1 MMRVSTCVR
10 VAGWQRLACRLLL
23 VGHLTTGVALAST
36 SVEQPNA
43 VQLAPAEQAWV
54 DSHRNQTF
62 TVAFDPFSGMDSFEF
77 RGQMQGL
84 LPALIKDMQTQLG
97 IRLKPA
103 QVKGWDDAY
112 RRFVQGDI
120 DVLYGAN
127 PTPARERI
135 MIFTRPALRYPYVVF
150 ARKASSV
157 QMLGD
162 LDGKSVGFIAN
173 DFVSAQLP
181 KEYPNIHYKG
191 LDFEDQERGL
201 NALVSGQ
208 IAGFVTNGG
217 GVENEILFNFPDLAM
232 VAELNTITSD
242 MTFAVRKD
250 NAVLGAILD
259 KYLAQ
264 RQTEIAAIA
273 RREAQIYNR
282 KVLRLTDAELVWLE
296 QKGTAVAGVAED
308 YLPFDYFEDGQY
320 RGIAG
325 ETLRRISDLTGIR
338 FTIVSGPF
346 AQLFEKAKTGSVD
359 ILNIAKTEDRLAHFI
374 YPRPISRERDII
386 VGLKNS
392 PPVQDVY
399 GLEGR
404 TVAVI
409 NGFWHEE
416 YLRKNLKDARIVK
429 TVDILESLNLL
440 RAGKVGY
447 MIENPT
453 VVEFYINGLGF
464 TELAKRGET
473 SKDSFV
479 YFGVNRHQPELASIM
494 DKALTLVRF
503 DQVKYAGIQ
512 SVPALRNA
520 QSRQLIQIVAALAL
534 VLVIILFVTVK
545 IVLSLAGQK
554 AQTRLLQEREK
565 YLYTDPLTGFH
576 NRNYFSHVAESLHA
590 DNTPQAI
597 VVVDLNNL
605 KHVNDAYGHAAGDAM
620 LVLFAAAVRAALPDG
635 NIFRIGGDEFVFIFD
650 NMTEAQVLVALD
662 ALKAHCAKTGHTVHG
677 NVTIHP
683 SAATGYALRKSS
695 ADSFDACIAAAD
707 ARMYEAKARM
717 KKRST
722 DLL

>member
-1 MMRVSTCVR
+1 MSLSICTR
-10 VAGWQRLACRLLL
+10 VARRWRLGRLLRSTGILATALTL
-23 VGHLTTGVALAST
+23 VAT
-36 SVEQPNA
+36 SWAQPSA
-43 VQLAPAEQAWV
+43 IQLLPAEQAWV
-54 DSHRNQTF
+54 ASHRGQTF
-62 TVAFDPFSGMDSFEF
+62 TVAYDPFSGMDSFEF
-77 RGQMQGL
+77 RGEVQGL
-84 LPALIKDMQTQLG
+84 LHAMIKDMQAQLG
-97 IRLKPA
+97 IRLEPA
-103 QVKGWDDAY
+103 KVKGWDDAY
-112 RRFVQGDI
+112 RRFVQGNI

-135 MIFTRPALRYPYVVF
+135 MTFTRPALRYPYVVF
-150 ARKASSV
+150 ARKTSTV

-201 NALVSGQ
+201 KALVSGQ
-208 IAGFVTNGG
+208 ISGFVTNGG
-217 GVENEILFNFPDLAM
+217 GVEHEILFNFPDLAM

-250 NAVLGAILD
+250 NAMLGAILD
-259 KYLAQ
+259 KYHAQ
-264 RQTEIAAIA
+264 RKTEIAAIA
-273 RREAQIYNR
+273 QRVARIYNR
-282 KVLRLTDAELVWLE
+282 KVLRLTDAELAWLA

-308 YLPFDYFEDGQY
+308 YLPFDYYEDGQY

-325 ETLRRISDLTGIR
+325 ETLRRISDLIGIR
-338 FTIVSGPF
+338 FTVFSGTF
-346 AQLFEKAKTGSVD
+346 AQLYEKAKAGSIDV
-359 ILNIAKTEDRLAHFI
+359 LNIAKTEDRLAHFI
-374 YPRPISRERDII
+374 YPRPISRDRDII
-386 VGLKNS
+386 VGLKTS

-399 GLEGR
+399 GLEGH

-409 NGFWHEE
+409 TGFWHEE

-440 RAGKVGY
+440 RAGNVSY

-453 VVEFYINGLGF
+453 VVEFYINGLGY
-464 TELAKRGET
+464 TELVKRGET

-479 YFGVNRHQPELASIM
+479 YFGVNRRQPELAAIM

-512 SVPALRNA
+512 SVPTLHNA

-554 AQTRLLQEREK
+554 AQTRLLLEREK

-620 LVLFAAAVRAALPDG
+620 LVLFAAAVRATLPDG
-635 NIFRIGGDEFVFIFD
+635 NIFRIGGDEFVIILN

-662 ALKAHCAKTGHTVHG
+662 ALRAECGKTGHAVHG

-695 ADSFDACIAAAD
+695 ADSFDECIASAD
-707 ARMYEAKARM
+707 ARMYEAKASM
-717 KKRST
+717 KKRRDDPS
-722 DLL
+722 